1 MDGRH
6 MAFPFHVGR
15 DGRIAAPASLDD
27 HVRGEI
33 IQLLLTNSGERPFLP
48 RFGGG
53 LRRMVFNR
61 NDDVTAGMVK
71 SVLAQNLS
79 QWLGQRINVELLEV
93 KADDATLNVD
103 LRYSVIA
110 TGETKQVRF
119 RRQVGAA
126 A

>member
-6 MAFPFHVGR
+6 MAFPFHVGS
-15 DGRIAAPASLDD
+15 DGRSAAPASLDD

-33 IQLLLTNSGERPFLP
+33 IQLILTNSGERPFLP

-79 QWLGQRINVELLEV
+79 RWLSQRIDVDLLDV
-93 KADDATLNVD
+93 TADGSTLNVD
-103 LRYSVIA
+103 LRYRVIA
-110 TGETKQVRF
+110 TGETRQVRF
-119 RRQVGAA
+119 QRQGGAP
-126 A
+126 

>member
-6 MAFPFHVGR
+6 MAFPFHVGN
-15 DGRIAAPASLDD
+15 DGRVAAPASLDD

-33 IQLLLTNSGERPFLP
+33 IQLLLTNSGERAFLP

-79 QWLGQRINVELLEV
+79 RWLGQRIDVAFLEV
-93 KADDATLNVD
+93 TANDATLDVE

-119 RRQVGAA
+119 QRQEGSA
-126 A
+126 

>member
-6 MAFPFHVGR
+6 MAFPFHVGN

-33 IQLLLTNSGERPFLP
+33 IQLLLTNSGERAFLP

-79 QWLGQRINVELLEV
+79 RWLGQRIDVAFLEV
-93 KADDATLNVD
+93 TANDATLDVE

-119 RRQVGAA
+119 QRQVGSA
-126 A
+126 

>member
-6 MAFPFHVGR
+6 MAFPFHVGT

-48 RFGGG
+48 QFGGG

-79 QWLGQRINVELLEV
+79 RWLGQRVNVELLEV
-93 KADDATLNVD
+93 TADDATLNVD

-119 RRQVGAA
+119 QRQVGSL
-126 A
+126 

>member
-6 MAFPFHVGR
+6 MAFPFRVGS
-15 DGRIAAPASLDD
+15 DGRIAAPASFDD

-33 IQLLLTNSGERPFLP
+33 IQLLLTNSGERAFLP

-79 QWLGQRINVELLEV
+79 QWLGLLINVELLEV
-93 KADDATLNVD
+93 TADDATLSVD

-119 RRQVGAA
+119 QRQVGAA
-126 A
+126 

>member
-6 MAFPFHVGR
+6 LAFPFHVGN

-48 RFGGG
+48 QFGGG

-79 QWLGQRINVELLEV
+79 RWLGQRINVELLEV
-93 KADDATLNVD
+93 TADDATLNVD

-119 RRQVGAA
+119 QRQVGSL
-126 A
+126 

>member
-6 MAFPFHVGR
+6 MAFPFHVGT

-48 RFGGG
+48 QFGGG

-61 NDDVTAGMVK
+61 NDDVTAGVVK

-79 QWLGQRINVELLEV
+79 RWLGQRVNVELLEV
-93 KADDATLNVD
+93 TADDATLNVD

-119 RRQVGAA
+119 QRQVGSL
-126 A
+126 

>member
-6 MAFPFHVGR
+6 MAFPFHVGD
-15 DGRIAAPASLDD
+15 DGRSATPALLDD

-33 IQLLLTNSGERPFLP
+33 IQLLLTNAGERPFLP
-48 RFGGG
+48 RFGGD

-79 QWLGQRINVELLEV
+79 RWLGQRIAVDLLEV
-93 KADDATLNVD
+93 TAEDTTLNVD
-103 LRYSVIA
+103 LRYHVIA

-119 RRQVGAA
+119 QRQGGAL
-126 A
+126 

>member
-6 MAFPFHVGR
+6 MAYPFHVGD

-48 RFGGG
+48 EFGGG

-79 QWLGQRINVELLEV
+79 RWLGQRINVELLEV
-93 KADDATLNVD
+93 TADDATLNVD

-119 RRQVGAA
+119 QRQTGSL
-126 A
+126 

>member
-6 MAFPFHVGR
+6 MAFPFHVGT

-33 IQLLLTNSGERPFLP
+33 MQLLLTNSGERPFLP
-48 RFGGG
+48 QFGGG

-79 QWLGQRINVELLEV
+79 RWLGQRIDVELLEV
-93 KADDATLNVD
+93 TADDATLNVD

-119 RRQVGAA
+119 QRQVGSL
-126 A
+126 

>member
-1 MDGRH
+1 
-6 MAFPFHVGR
+6 MAFPFRVGS
-15 DGRIAAPASLDD
+15 DGRIAAPASIDD

-33 IQLLLTNSGERPFLP
+33 IQLLLTNSGERAFLP

-79 QWLGQRINVELLEV
+79 QWLGLLINVELLEV
-93 KADDATLNVD
+93 TADDATLSVD

-119 RRQVGAA
+119 QRQVGAA
-126 A
+126 

>member
-1 MDGRH
+1 
-6 MAFPFHVGR
+6 MAFPFHVGD
-15 DGRIAAPASLDD
+15 DGRSAAPASLDD

-33 IQLLLTNSGERPFLP
+33 IQLLLTNAGERPFLP

-71 SVLAQNLS
+71 AVLAQNLS
-79 QWLGQRINVELLEV
+79 RWLGQRIDVDLLEV
-93 KADDATLNVD
+93 TANESTLNVD
-103 LRYSVIA
+103 LRYHVIA

-119 RRQVGAA
+119 QRQGGAQ
-126 A
+126 

>member
-6 MAFPFHVGR
+6 MAFPFHVGN
-15 DGRIAAPASLDD
+15 DGRSAAPASLDD

-33 IQLLLTNSGERPFLP
+33 IQLILTNSGERPFLP

-79 QWLGQRINVELLEV
+79 RWLGQRIDVDLLDV
-93 KADDATLNVD
+93 TADGSTLNVD
-103 LRYSVIA
+103 LRYRVIA
-110 TGETKQVRF
+110 TGETRQVRF
-119 RRQVGAA
+119 QRQGGAP
-126 A
+126 

>member
-6 MAFPFHVGR
+6 MAFPFHVGN
-15 DGRIAAPASLDD
+15 DGRIATPGSLDD

-61 NDDVTAGMVK
+61 NDDVTAGTVK

-79 QWLGQRINVELLEV
+79 TWLGQRINVEVLNV
-93 KADDATLNVD
+93 TADDATLNVD
-103 LRYSVIA
+103 LRYRVIA
-110 TGETKQVRF
+110 TGETRQVRF
-119 RRQVGAA
+119 QRQVGTL
-126 A
+126 

>member
-6 MAFPFHVGR
+6 IAFPFHVGN
-15 DGRIAAPASLDD
+15 DGRIATPASLDD

-79 QWLGQRINVELLEV
+79 RWLGQRINVELLEV
-93 KADDATLNVD
+93 TADDATLNVD

-119 RRQVGAA
+119 QRQVGSV
-126 A
+126 

>member
-6 MAFPFHVGR
+6 MAFPFHVGN
-15 DGRIAAPASLDD
+15 DGRIATPASLDD

-79 QWLGQRINVELLEV
+79 TWLGQRINVEVLNV
-93 KADDATLNVD
+93 TADDATLNVD
-103 LRYSVIA
+103 LRYRVIA
-110 TGETKQVRF
+110 SGETKQVRF
-119 RRQVGAA
+119 QRQVGTL
-126 A
+126 

>member
-6 MAFPFHVGR
+6 MAFPFHVGT

-48 RFGGG
+48 QFGGG

-79 QWLGQRINVELLEV
+79 RWLGQRINVELLEV
-93 KADDATLNVD
+93 TADDATLNVD

-110 TGETKQVRF
+110 TGETKRVRF
-119 RRQVGAA
+119 QRQVGSL
-126 A
+126 